1 MKQLRMGWGEEGKM
15 YKKSRGETGP
25 TREAREKVKRAPFRF
40 DGRGLGLWDS
50 GVPSSGGSGLA
61 LRVD

>member
-1 MKQLRMGWGEEGKM
+1 M